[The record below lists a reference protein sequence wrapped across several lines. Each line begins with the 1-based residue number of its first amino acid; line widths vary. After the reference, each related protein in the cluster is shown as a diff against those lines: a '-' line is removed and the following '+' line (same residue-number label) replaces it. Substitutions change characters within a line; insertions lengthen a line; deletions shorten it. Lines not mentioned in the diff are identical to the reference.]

1 MNITQTSP
9 LPTLDKL
16 GARVPPNL
24 DAKKVVTEWFESF
37 ASYAES
43 GNVDGVIGLLV
54 DNAFWRD
61 ILALTWDFRTFDGA
75 SRIKKFLSDRLV
87 STNLKTLKLK
97 DDFLGLQQPWPDVA
111 WIQAMFEFETDV
123 GIGSGIVRLVPTAN
137 EEWKGHCIFTNLE
150 GLKGF
155 PEKVGL
161 YRNPAPNHGKWAEE
175 RRREFEF
182 KDTEPVVLIAGGGQS
197 GLGLAARLKYLDVP
211 TLVVETNPRIGD
223 NWRNR
228 YEALC
233 LHDPVCE

>member
-43 GNVDGVIGLLV
+43 DNVDGVIGLLV

-75 SRIKKFLSDRLV
+75 SRIKKFLSDRLI

-175 RRREFEF
+175 RRRESEF

>member
-175 RRREFEF
+175 RRRESEF

>member
-43 GNVDGVIGLLV
+43 GNIDGIIGLLV

-175 RRREFEF
+175 RRRESEF

>member
-155 PEKVGL
+155 PEKVGP